1 MLPAVE
7 AADDGRPPVARRR
20 QREGVRQ
27 AVADLAPFIQIENL
41 IFRDLL
47 SQ

>member
-1 MLPAVE
+1 MRNAQSNQLLTVLPAVE

-27 AVADLAPFIQIENL
+27 AVADPAP
-41 IFRDLL
+41 
-47 SQ
+47 